1 MSPHLDILFRWAN
14 AGSLEN
20 NGVEIGINAKIFD
33 NEDFSWD
40 LNTNWFKNKS
50 EITELTVNSF
60 DTQGFGTG
68 LGTFRIEEGKSATQI
83 VGNDTNGNVVA
94 LGDAEPDFQM
104 AFNNSLRYKDFTLSF
119 LWHWKKGGDNVNLS
133 RLLSDFG
140 STSPDYD
147 GLNLDP
153 AGTTPNGDF
162 RLAAFGDG
170 IAEPFVEDAS
180 YLKLREVGLYYN
192 IPQNTLEKLFN
203 GHISDIKVGFSGR
216 NLINIFDYNSYDPEV
231 SNFGSAAAGIGI
243 EVAPFPSSK
252 RFMFHLSVGL

>member
-1 MSPHLDILFRWAN
+1 M
-14 AGSLEN
+14 EN
-20 NGVEIGINAKIFD
+20 KGAEIGINVNAFD
-33 NEDFSWD
+33 SEGFSWD
-40 LNTNWFKNKS
+40 SGISWFKNKS
-50 EITELTVNSF
+50 EITKLTVASF

-83 VGNDTNGNVVA
+83 VGNDEDGNVVT

-104 AFNNSLRYKDFTLSF
+104 SFNNNFKYKDFTLSF

-140 STSPDYD
+140 NTSADYD
-147 GLNLDP
+147 EMTLDP
-153 AGTTPNGDF
+153 SGTLNNGDY
-162 RLAAFGDG
+162 RKSAFGSG
-170 IAEPFVEDAS
+170 FAGPFVEDAS

-192 IPQNTLEKLFN
+192 LSENTLQELFKGN
-203 GHISDIKVGFSGR
+203 VSNVKIGLSGQ
-216 NLINIFDYNSYDPEV
+216 NIINIFDYNSYDPEV

-252 RFMFHLSVGL
+252 RFMFHLSIGL